1 MFNSNRFSFPMALA
15 VAAAIPLFACSS
27 SGLPGSGALC
37 CTEFAVGGTVDVKIG
52 GSAQS
57 QIAVQAIAD
66 IGGVAA
72 AAVADVTA
80 ACQGIATDLGADTAK
95 ATDADS
101 KTDANDRMNAWCALA
116 SAQIDATLMA
126 SASAKLV
133 VDITPAQC
141 SASLTATADCQG
153 SCDVNAKCNIKA
165 TPPVCEGPSAKLEID
180 CKGDCT
186 AKAGAELDCT
196 GTCDANCKGDCS
208 ASGGVAVD
216 CTGKCDGTCTAKA
229 GVGDGMG
236 AHADGTCAGTCS
248 GTCHATAT
256 APAIKCSGSCK
267 GTCTG
272 TCKGTAMASVQCS
285 GTCDPK
291 ADYTPLSCT
300 GGKLSGGCMV
310 DAKCQASCNASVS
323 AKASCTPPTIKVS
336 FTGAASLDGLAK
348 LQATLEANLPKI
360 FEIKTKFEL
369 LGDAVG
375 AVSGNASAL
384 TDIKLAC
391 IPAVAAAGVQAA
403 KDVTGTIS
411 ASATITGKVGG

>member
-1 MFNSNRFSFPMALA
+1 MINTNRFSIPLAL
-15 VAAAIPLFACSS
+15 VVVAAIPLFACSS
-27 SGLPGSGALC
+27 SSPLGGAGSALC

-80 ACQGIATDLGADTAK
+80 ACQGIATDLGADATK

-101 KTDANDRMNAWCALA
+101 KTDSNDRMKAWCALA
-116 SAQIDATLMA
+116 AAQIDATLAA

-133 VDITPAQC
+133 IDITPAQC

-153 SCDVNAKCNIKA
+153 SCDVNAKCDIKA
-165 TPPVCEGPSAKLEID
+165 TPPKCEGGTLEID
-180 CKGDCT
+180 CKGSCT
-186 AKAGAELDCT
+186 AMAGATLDCT
-196 GTCDANCKGDCS
+196 GGCTGKCS
-208 ASGGVAVD
+208 GSCTAMGGVSVK
-216 CTGKCDGTCTAKA
+216 CQGKCDGTCAAMA

-236 AHADGTCAGTCS
+236 AHADGTCQGSCS
-248 GTCHATAT
+248 GTCHASAT
-256 APAIKCSGSCK
+256 APSIDCSGSCEGK
-267 GTCTG
+267 CDAS
-272 TCKGTAMASVQCS
+272 CKGSATASVKCS
-285 GTCDPK
+285 GTCD
-291 ADYTPLSCT
+291 ADYKPLSCT

-323 AKASCTPPTIKVS
+323 AKASCTPPAIKIS
-336 FTGAASLDGLAK
+336 FTGNASLDGLAQ

-411 ASATITGKVGG
+411 ASATVTAKVGG